1 MAVGFGVAVGLGGVG
16 VGLGLGFGG
25 GGGVI
30 VPAEIREL
38 HAYGVGRI
46 YSPEDGQRM
55 GLAGM
60 IGEMVMR
67 CDKDISAYAP
77 KDLKAIQGGTE
88 ANWRALSQL
97 ITVLENGNASADMV
111 AALRTEATKHKVPVL
126 GITGTGG
133 AGKSSLMRVIS
144 GIVPPSQ
151 GRIEV
156 HGSVSTLLA
165 LGVGFNPSMT
175 GRANVYLGGLAA
187 GMSRAEIDAQF
198 DAIAD
203 FSELGE
209 AIDAPMRTYSSGM
222 YARLAFSVAATV
234 QPDIL
239 IVDEALSTGDT
250 HFKAKS
256 LNRMKELRTADR
268 ALILVS
274 HALAT
279 IEDLCNEVIW
289 LDKGKLMARGT
300 PTEVIA
306 AYREFMNVR
315 KSASSDEDV

>member
-1 MAVGFGVAVGLGGVG
+1 MRKRQQHLACSTRRYLHLLSSSSAHTSSYRGSVISLSDFNHDHSQGAVAVSVQN
-16 VGLGLGFGG
+16 LGLTYTTS
-25 GGGVI
+25 I
-30 VPAEIREL
+30 
-38 HAYGVGRI
+38 
-46 YSPEDGQRM
+46 
-55 GLAGM
+55 
-60 IGEMVMR
+60 
-67 CDKDISAYAP
+67 DKKP
-77 KDLKAIQGGTE
+77 TLKARIKSLGRGKKHTRTVKALNGVSLDVHYGT
-88 ANWRALSQL
+88 
-97 ITVLENGNASADMV
+97 
-111 AALRTEATKHKVPVL
+111 VL
-126 GITGTGG
+126 GIIGSNG

-144 GIVPPSQ
+144 GIVPPTE

-165 LGVGFNPSMT
+165 LGVGFNQAMT
-175 GRANVYLGGLAA
+175 GRENVYLGGLAA
-187 GMSRAEIDAQF
+187 GMSRSEIDANFQ
-198 DAIAD
+198 AIAD

-222 YARLAFSVAATV
+222 FARLAFSVAAV
-234 QPDIL
+234 VEPDIL
-239 IVDEALSTGDT
+239 IVDEALSTGDA

-289 LDKGKLMARGT
+289 LDKGKLMARGN